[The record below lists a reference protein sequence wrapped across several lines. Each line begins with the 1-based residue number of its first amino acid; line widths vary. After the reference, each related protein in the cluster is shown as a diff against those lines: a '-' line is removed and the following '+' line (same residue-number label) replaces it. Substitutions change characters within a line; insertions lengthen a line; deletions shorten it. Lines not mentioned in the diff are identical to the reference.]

1 VTITAPATPV
11 QLSGLTATP
20 GQTMEA
26 ISGAPAGSSAYPV
39 VDSTP
44 WSAVAIDLLD
54 FDSLAPL
61 ADYEY
66 SLSSSEVLTR
76 STLPFEIPATVEHGS
91 HVYVYVACVDLSSAT
106 VGHPVPAF
114 EYFRP
119 GIVAVS

>member
-1 VTITAPATPV
+1 LGQRPSLARRSIPEVTRSTIVACSNSAKTPSICSIIRPA
-11 QLSGLTATP
+11 
-20 GQTMEA
+20 
-26 ISGAPAGSSAYPV
+26 
-39 VDSTP
+39 
-44 WSAVAIDLLD
+44 
-54 FDSLAPL
+54 APL

-91 HVYVYVACVDLSSAT
+91 HVYVYVVCVDLSSAT